1 LLSDSEAQDVCQEVF
16 IALYEYK
23 GRFENESHMIH
34 WLIRVTKNKCY
45 RIYERRKIENLFL
58 KKQKEQIII
67 PHMRSELYYAIRSLD
82 IKERILVY
90 LYYYEG
96 YTIREISKTLF
107 INESTIASRMMK
119 IRSKLKDILSD
130 FSF

>member
-1 LLSDSEAQDVCQEVF
+1 
-16 IALYEYK
+16 
-23 GRFENESHMIH
+23 
-34 WLIRVTKNKCY
+34 
-45 RIYERRKIENLFL
+45 
-58 KKQKEQIII
+58 
-67 PHMRSELYYAIRSLD
+67 MRSELYYAIRSLD